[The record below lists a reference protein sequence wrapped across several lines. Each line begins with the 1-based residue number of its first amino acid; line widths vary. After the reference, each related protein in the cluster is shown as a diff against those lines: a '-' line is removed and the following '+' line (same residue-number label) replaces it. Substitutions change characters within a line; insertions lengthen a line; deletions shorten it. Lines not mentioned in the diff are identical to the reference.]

1 MAGLRKLADQIAE
14 HGRYGDSELVHM
26 NPEEIAV
33 LEQLLGQKLTVNP
46 DTGQLEAFS
55 WKKLLAGLGAAA
67 GVAMMVVPGLQPFG
81 MPLLAKTAPLLAS
94 TLAGVGSGA
103 ASNLISGAFKDEKKG
118 DPKLSEAAEYLKKK
132 NEADAKNNAGVPI
145 IAANLNQNV
154 GGYDPLGREK
164 NYFSYGA
171 PVQPEPM
178 SGGIRS
184 LMAQGYAGGGQLE
197 PEELKG
203 QQIIE
208 MAMRALQGQSED
220 PHADL
225 NQFVATYGPE
235 ALQSL
240 AYGGKVEGP
249 GGGMDDMVTADLN
262 GQKVLLSPDEFVVPA
277 DVVSGLGDG
286 SSEAGA
292 RKLHAMMAR
301 VRAERTGKTTQPKK
315 INDQKVMPR

>member
-33 LEQLLGQKLTVNP
+33 LEQLLGPMTVNP
-46 DTGQLEAFS
+46 ETGQPEAFS
-55 WKKLLAGLGAAA
+55 WTRLLAGLAGGLATALTGGAAA
-67 GVAMMVVPGLQPFG
+67 PIL
-81 MPLLAKTAPLLAS
+81 APLMGIGALAS
-94 TLAGVGSGA
+94 A
-103 ASNLISGAFKDEKKG
+103 IIDPKEKKQ
-118 DPKLSEAAEYLKKK
+118 DTKLSEAGEYLKKK

-203 QQIIE
+203 QRIIE
-208 MAMRALQGQSED
+208 MAMRAIQGQSED

-240 AYGGKVEGP
+240 AHGGKVEGP

>member
-33 LEQLLGQKLTVNP
+33 LEQLLGPMTVNP
-46 DTGQLEAFS
+46 ETGQPEAFS
-55 WKKLLAGLGAAA
+55 WKKLLAGIGAVGALFAAPFTAGGSLAALAPLMGAAGA
-67 GVAMMVVPGLQPFG
+67 GLITSSFAPG
-81 MPLLAKTAPLLAS
+81 
-94 TLAGVGSGA
+94 
-103 ASNLISGAFKDEKKG
+103 EKKQDG
-118 DPKLSEAAEYLKKK
+118 KLSEAAEYLKKK

-184 LMAQGYAGGGQLE
+184 LMAQGYGGGGQLE

-203 QQIIE
+203 QRIIE

-240 AYGGKVEGP
+240 AHGGKVEGP

>member
-1 MAGLRKLADQIAE
+1 MAGLRKLADQLAE
-14 HGRYGDSELVHM
+14 HGRHGDSELVHM
-26 NPEEIAV
+26 NPEEIAA
-33 LEQLLGQKLTVNP
+33 LEQLLGPMTINP
-46 DTGQLEAFS
+46 DTGQPEAFS
-55 WKKLLAGLGAAA
+55 WKKLLAGIGAIGALAAA
-67 GVAMMVVPGLQPFG
+67 PFTAG
-81 MPLLAKTAPLLAS
+81 GSLAALAPLLGA
-94 TLAGVGSGA
+94 TGAG
-103 ASNLISGAFKDEKKG
+103 LITSSFAPGEKKS

-132 NEADAKNNAGVPI
+132 NEADTKNNAGVPI
-145 IAANLNQNV
+145 ISYNLNQNT

-164 NYFSYGA
+164 NYFSYGQ

-184 LMAQGYAGGGQLE
+184 LMAQGYAAGGQLE
-197 PEELKG
+197 PEEMKA
-203 QQIIE
+203 QEVIE
-208 MAMRALQGQSED
+208 MARRALQGQSQD
-220 PHADL
+220 PHGDL
-225 NQFVATYGPE
+225 SQFIATYGPE

-240 AYGGKVEGP
+240 AGGGKVQGP
-249 GGGMDDMVTADLN
+249 GGGMDDMVTADMN

-301 VRAERTGKTTQPKK
+301 VRSQRTGTTKQPKK

>member
-1 MAGLRKLADQIAE
+1 MAGLRKLADQLAE
-14 HGRYGDSELVHM
+14 HGRHGDSELVHM

-33 LEQLLGQKLTVNP
+33 LEQLLGPMTINP
-46 DTGQLEAFS
+46 DTGQPEAFS
-55 WKKLLAGLGAAA
+55 WKKLLGGIAAAA
-67 GVAMMVVPGLQPFG
+67 GVAMMAIPGLQPAG
-81 MPLLAKTAPLLAS
+81 LKAIMTAYPLLTT
-94 TLAGVGSGA
+94 TLAGVGSSA
-103 ASNLISGAFKDEKKG
+103 ASGLISSAFKPKENS

-145 IAANLNQNV
+145 ISYNLNQNT

-164 NYFSYGA
+164 NYFSYGQ

-184 LMAQGYAGGGQLE
+184 LMAQGYAAGGQLE
-197 PEELKG
+197 PEEMKA
-203 QQIIE
+203 QEVIE
-208 MAMRALQGQSED
+208 MARRALQGQSQD
-220 PHADL
+220 PHGDL
-225 NQFVATYGPE
+225 SQFIATYGPE

-240 AYGGKVEGP
+240 AGGGKVQGP
-249 GGGMDDMVTADLN
+249 GGGMDDMVTADMN

-301 VRAERTGKTTQPKK
+301 VRSQRTGTTKQPKK